1 MASTPKITLD
11 QWAALVSVVES
22 GSYAKA
28 SEHLHKSQSTLT
40 YAIQK
45 LEELLDVKVFELQGR
60 RSVLTQ
66 AGMLL
71 YRRAKSLI
79 EEAGRVERTAAELA
93 RGWEAEIRLA
103 VEIIYPTWLLL
114 RCLQKFSEERPDT
127 RIELVESVLGG
138 TDEALLQ
145 HKVDFAIG
153 PSIPAGF
160 TGDLLM
166 PVLGVCAAAPSHPLH
181 RLGRPLTLED
191 LRPYR
196 HLIIR
201 DTGVQRD
208 RVVGWQNENRWT
220 VSSKATAIRAAVM
233 GLGFAW
239 FVEDMIREELE
250 QGSLARLPLREGA
263 ERTGS
268 LFLIYPDRE
277 ACGPGARRLVEIIR
291 EETRLACKAE
301 KALEKEPSK

>member
-1 MASTPKITLD
+1 MRITLD
-11 QWAALVSVVES
+11 QWTTLISVVES

-28 SEHLHKSQSTLT
+28 AERLHKSQSTLT

-45 LEELLDVKVFELQGR
+45 LEELLGIKVFELQGR
-60 RSVLTQ
+60 RAVLTASGQ
-66 AGMLL
+66 LL
-71 YRRAKSLI
+71 YRRGKSLV
-79 EEAGRVERTAAELA
+79 EEAERLERAAAELA

-166 PVLGVCAAAPSHPLH
+166 AVRGVCAAAPSHPLH

-191 LRPYR
+191 LRPHR
-196 HLIIR
+196 HLIVR
-201 DTGVQRD
+201 DTGAQRD

-220 VSSKATAIRAAVM
+220 VSAKATAIRAAVM

-239 FVEDMIREELE
+239 FAEDMIREELDE
-250 QGSLARLPLREGA
+250 GSLARLPLREGA
-263 ERTGS
+263 ERSGN
-268 LFLIYPDRE
+268 LYLIYPDRE

-291 EETRLACKAE
+291 EQTRLACEAE
-301 KALEKEPSK
+301 KGGSK

>member
-1 MASTPKITLD
+1 MTAIPKIGLE

-22 GSYAKA
+22 GGYAKA
-28 SEHLHKSQSTLT
+28 AERLHKSQSTLT

-45 LEELLDVKVFELQGR
+45 LEELLGMKVFELQGR
-60 RSVLTQ
+60 RSVLT
-66 AGMLL
+66 APGALL
-71 YRRAKSLI
+71 YRRGKSLV
-79 EEAGRVERTAAELA
+79 EEAARLERAAGELA

-114 RCLQKFSEERPDT
+114 RCLEAFARERPDT

-166 PVLGVCAAAPSHPLH
+166 EVRGVLAAAPSHPLH
-181 RLGRPLTLED
+181 ALGRPLTLED
-191 LRPYR
+191 LRAHR

-201 DTGVQRD
+201 DTGAR
-208 RVVGWQNENRWT
+208 RERNVGWQNENRWT
-220 VSSKATAIRAAVM
+220 VSSKATAIRAATM
-233 GLGFAW
+233 GLGYSWFA
-239 FVEDMIREELE
+239 EDMIREELDA
-250 QGSLARLPLREGA
+250 GALRPLPLREGA
-263 ERTGS
+263 ERTGQ
-268 LFLIYPDRE
+268 LYLVYPDRE
-277 ACGPGARRLVEIIR
+277 VCGPGTRRLVEIIR
-291 EETRLACKAE
+291 NQT
-301 KALEKEPSK
+301 KESCP

>member
-1 MASTPKITLD
+1 MSLTPRITLD
-11 QWAALVSVVES
+11 QWSALISVVES
-22 GSYAKA
+22 GGYAKA
-28 SEHLHKSQSTLT
+28 GERLHKSQSTLT

-45 LEELLDVKVFELQGR
+45 LEELLGIKVFELHGR
-60 RSVLTQ
+60 RSVLTANGQ
-66 AGMLL
+66 LL
-71 YRRAKSLI
+71 YRRGKSLL
-79 EEAGRVERTAAELA
+79 EEAARLERAAAELA

-103 VEIIYPTWLLL
+103 VEVIYPTWLLL

-145 HKVDFAIG
+145 HKVDFGIG

-160 TGDLLM
+160 SGDLLM
-166 PVLGVCAAAPSHPLH
+166 PVRGVCAAALSHPLH

-191 LRPYR
+191 LRPHR

-201 DTGVQRD
+201 DTGAQRE

-263 ERTGS
+263 ERSGN
-268 LFLIYPDRE
+268 LYLIYPDRE

-291 EETRLACKAE
+291 EETRLACKADRE
-301 KALEKEPSK
+301 DSK